1 VNEDKPNKV
10 REFAIWWNNT
20 FVLDF
25 WYRQKYK
32 IAFGSK
38 QHRKTQPFDIM
49 MEWEEEQIGKL
60 IRNNKITEKQTED
73 YKKTGIW
80 LNPIKSKDIP
90 EDFYDNIDWDT
101 FDDK

>member
-1 VNEDKPNKV
+1 MVNEESNKV

-32 IAFGSK
+32 IPFGSK
-38 QHRKTQPFDIM
+38 KHRKVEPFDIM
-49 MEWEEEQIGKL
+49 MEWEEEQLGTI
-60 IRNNKITEKQTED
+60 IRNGQIIEEQTKD
-73 YKKTGIW
+73 YHKTGVW
-80 LNPIKSKDIP
+80 LKPKKQEELND
-90 EDFYDNIDWDT
+90 DFYDNLDWDD